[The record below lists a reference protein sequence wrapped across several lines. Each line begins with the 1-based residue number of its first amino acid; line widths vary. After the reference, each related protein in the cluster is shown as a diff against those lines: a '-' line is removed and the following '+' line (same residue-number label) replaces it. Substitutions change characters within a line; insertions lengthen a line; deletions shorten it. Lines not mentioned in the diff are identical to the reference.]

1 MIQTTPPKTY
11 KIKPMSPET
20 EQKVLKSYAES
31 LELTERELRCP
42 SCSFYIQTLFSDVSG
57 HLKVKCPNCKVI
69 TTYNLSYFRRQKRCH
84 AGRHLGSHNT
94 IR

>member
-31 LELTERELRCP
+31 LELTERELPER
-42 SCSFYIQTLFSDVSG
+42 SSAV
-57 HLKVKCPNCKVI
+57 
-69 TTYNLSYFRRQKRCH
+69 
-84 AGRHLGSHNT
+84 
-94 IR
+94 